1 MTRRIFAVDIG
12 GTHLKA
18 SVVAADGTLLADPVR
33 TDSPATAG
41 PAAFAR
47 AIAAMASGLPA
58 FDAVALGF
66 PGVVRDGCVR
76 TAPLFAD
83 PHWAGFA
90 LCAELERLTGKP
102 CRMAN
107 DADVHGLAVI
117 EGHGLE
123 MVVTLGTGFGT
134 SLYADGRLCPHLELA
149 HHPFLGGR
157 TYNECV
163 GEAAR
168 RACGDEEW
176 LRRVHE
182 AIRVLRVLTNFDR
195 LHVGGGNARLLTG
208 PLPADVRVVDNV
220 AGIVGGAFLWR
231 DGA

>member
-1 MTRRIFAVDIG
+1 MQRRILAVDIG

-18 SVVAADGTLLADPVR
+18 SVLGPDGTLLVEPVR
-33 TDSPATAG
+33 VDSPAEAA
-41 PAAFAR
+41 PAAFA
-47 AIAAMASGLPA
+47 AVLVGMAHGLPA
-58 FDAVALGF
+58 FDAVSLGF
-66 PGVVRDGCVR
+66 PGVVRDGTVR
-76 TAPLFAD
+76 TAPLFRD
-83 PHWAGFA
+83 PSWASYG
-90 LCAELERLTGKP
+90 LCAEVQRLTGKP

-107 DADVHGLAVI
+107 DADVHGFAVV
-117 EGHGLE
+117 EGRGLE
-123 MVVTLGTGFGT
+123 MVVTLGTGFGS
-134 SLYADGRLCPHLELA
+134 SLYEHGRLCPHLELA

-195 LHVGGGNARLLTG
+195 LHVGGGNARLLRG

-220 AGIVGGAFLWR
+220 AGILGGAWLWR
-231 DGA
+231 D

>member
-1 MTRRIFAVDIG
+1 MQRRILAVDIG

-18 SVVAADGTLLADPVR
+18 SVLGPDGRLLVEPVR
-33 TDSPATAG
+33 VDSPAEAA
-41 PAAFAR
+41 PAAFA
-47 AIAAMASGLPA
+47 AVLAGMARGLPA

-66 PGVVRDGCVR
+66 PGVVRDGTVR
-76 TAPLFAD
+76 TAPLFRD
-83 PHWAGFA
+83 PSWAGYG
-90 LCAELERLTGKP
+90 LCDEVQRLTGRP

-107 DADVHGLAVI
+107 DADVHGFAVV
-117 EGHGLE
+117 EGRGLE
-123 MVVTLGTGFGT
+123 MVVTLGTGFGS
-134 SLYADGRLCPHLELA
+134 SLYEHGRLCPHLELA

-168 RACGDEEW
+168 RACGNEEW
-176 LRRVHE
+176 LQRVHE
-182 AIRVLRVLTNFDR
+182 AIRVLRVLTCFDL

-220 AGIVGGAFLWR
+220 AGILGGAWLWR
-231 DGA
+231 D